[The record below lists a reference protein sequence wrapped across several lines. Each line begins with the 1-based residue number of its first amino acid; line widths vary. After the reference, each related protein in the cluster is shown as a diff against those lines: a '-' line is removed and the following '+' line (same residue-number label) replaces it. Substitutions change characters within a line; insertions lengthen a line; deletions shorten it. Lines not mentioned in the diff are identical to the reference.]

1 MKFKDLSFYYRKFKF
16 GEDNFHNLMRF
27 RIRRI
32 LLVSTF
38 YDAYIFEHD
47 SLLSDQLV
55 GEYHQLNLT
64 SIPRMISVPGA
75 EDALELLEKENFDI
89 VITTMR
95 SGETGCFELA
105 ERIRELYPNM
115 PVVLLL
121 TNKTEISLIKD
132 LLSRPAPA
140 PGSIVSASGE
150 EWKAWNGVFD
160 EIFLW
165 TGGPRVF
172 LSIIKSVEDYYNVR
186 NDIRQGL
193 VRVLLFVD
201 DSIEYS
207 SIFLPMLY
215 TELMEQ
221 IQTLIAHEQ
230 NNHKKYLRMRTRPK
244 ILIAR
249 TYEEAMSIYR
259 TFKKSML
266 GVISDIE
273 FPVHG
278 STDEAAGFKLADEI
292 RTEDRYIPILLQSMK
307 GQWRSEALS
316 REIPF
321 ISKKDPGI
329 RDELRHFLRFNLG
342 FGDFIFRTEKETE
355 IRRASNL
362 KDFARI
368 IRDIPDESIL
378 YHARRNHFST
388 WLMAHGEFE
397 TGRKMRG
404 KHASAFTS
412 VEDIRSFLINS
423 FIAIRKNQNLGNIV
437 DFSEEILDEPD
448 VVVRIGKGSLGG
460 KGRGLAF
467 MNALLSTM
475 DLSSMYSSME
485 ITVPRTLIIATD
497 VFDDFL
503 DLNHVSRTKLS
514 GRSDDEIRMIFASS
528 RLPGD
533 IEVQMETF
541 LQHSVRPLA
550 VRSSSL
556 LEDSQAQP
564 FSGVYETYMIPN
576 SGEKLSPRLDQ
587 LTLAIRLVYAS
598 VFLKHAVQYIENLQ
612 FSPEE
617 EKMAIIIQEVAG
629 EIHGDYY
636 YPQVSGVAQSWNYY
650 PVGPMS
656 TSDKLCSLA
665 LGMGHEVAGGNRSYR
680 FCPDWPGVP
689 YHPLE
694 DSLKYSQ
701 TRFYALQMDCN
712 RETILAG
719 ETQSLVKLSLR
730 DAEKHGTLKHIVSVY
745 DSSLN
750 SLSDDLSHPGPKVV
764 NFRGIIEYEAIP
776 LAELLKD
783 LMELLKK
790 ALGSHVEIEFAVV
803 LPPGNRLGGEE
814 SSIPRPALSGEQKF
828 AEPAQRSFG
837 SGPPRRLPRFYL
849 LQVRPLNVQAG
860 DGLPSD
866 VPADRKRIIFYSN
879 ESLGNGRLSNIYDIL
894 VVDPERW
901 DQLKTDEIR
910 SEIASFNEKM
920 KAQDREYILIGPGR
934 WGSRD
939 KYLGVPVQ
947 WPEISKARIL
957 VELAVENYDIDPS
970 QGSHF
975 LHNLIAMNIG
985 YAHIPLKGP
994 GFFRM
999 ETLVN
1004 AEEIHEMSQSMEKD
1018 NVFLRHFRSNGE
1030 LGAALA
1036 GRSSES
1042 MVYIPHSGES
1052 R

>member
-75 EDALELLEKENFDI
+75 DDALRLLEKENFDI

-95 SGETGCFELA
+95 SGETSCFELA

-121 TNKTEISLIKD
+121 TNKTEIPLIKD
-132 LLSRPAPA
+132 LITRPAPA
-140 PGSIVSASGE
+140 PGSIVSSSGE
-150 EWKAWNGVFD
+150 EWKTWSGVFD

-221 IQTLIAHEQ
+221 IQALIAHEQ

-266 GVISDIE
+266 GVISDVE

-278 STDEAAGFKLADEI
+278 TTDEEAGFNLADEI
-292 RTEDRYIPILLQSMK
+292 RREDQYMPVLLQSMK
-307 GQWRSEALS
+307 GQWKTEAH
-316 REIPF
+316 RRDIPF
-321 ISKKDPGI
+321 ICKKDPGI
-329 RDELRHFLRFNLG
+329 REELRHFLRFNLG
-342 FGDFIFRTEKETE
+342 FGDFIFRTEEETE
-355 IRRASNL
+355 IQRASNL
-362 KDFARI
+362 KDFSRI

-423 FIAIRKNQNLGNIV
+423 FISIRKNQNLGNIV

-475 DLSSMYSSME
+475 DLASMYSNME

-503 DLNHVSRTKLS
+503 DLNGLSRTRLS
-514 GRSDDEIRMIFASS
+514 GRSDEEIRMIFSTS
-528 RLPGD
+528 RLPGE

-541 LQHSVRPLA
+541 LKHSVRPLA

-576 SGEKLSPRLDQ
+576 ASKSLSPRLDQ
-587 LTLAIRLVYAS
+587 LTLAIKLVYAS
-598 VFLKHAVQYIENLQ
+598 VFLRQAVQYIENLH
-612 FSPEE
+612 FNAEE

-629 EIHGDYY
+629 ERHGDYY
-636 YPQVSGVAQSWNYY
+636 YPQISGVGQSWNYY
-650 PVGPMS
+650 PVGPMK
-656 TSDKLCSLA
+656 TDDKLCSLA
-665 LGMGHEVAGGNRSYR
+665 LGMGHEVAGGNRSFR
-680 FCPDWPGVP
+680 FCPDWPAVP

-694 DSLKYSQ
+694 DAVKYSQ
-701 TRFYALQMDCN
+701 TKFYALKMDCD
-712 RETILAG
+712 RETIMEG
-719 ETQSLVKLSLR
+719 ETRSLVKLSLR
-730 DAEKHGTLKHIVSVY
+730 DAVKHRTLKHIAAVF
-745 DSSLN
+745 DSTNN
-750 SLSDDLSHPGPKVV
+750 SLTDDLSHPGPKVV
-764 NFRGIIEYEAIP
+764 NFRGIIEYAAIP

-790 ALGSHVEIEFAVV
+790 ALGGHVEIEFAVV
-803 LPPGNRLGGEE
+803 LPPGNRLGGDDA
-814 SSIPRPALSGEQKF
+814 SIPRPSRPAEQNLP
-828 AEPAQRSFG
+828 ESVQESFG
-837 SGPPRRLPRFYL
+837 AGPPRNIPRFYL

-866 VPADRKRIIFYSN
+866 VPADRNRIVFYSN
-879 ESLGNGRLSNIYDIL
+879 ESLGNGRLPGIHDIL
-894 VVDPERW
+894 VVDPSMW
-901 DQLKTDEIR
+901 DQLKTEEIR
-910 SEIASFNEKM
+910 GEISAFNEQM
-920 KAQDREYILIGPGR
+920 KAEDREYILIGPGR

-975 LHNLIAMNIG
+975 LHNLIAMNVG
-985 YAHIPLKGP
+985 YAHISLKGP
-994 GFFRM
+994 GFFRLD
-999 ETLVN
+999 TLQNTPGVR
-1004 AEEIHEMSQSMEKD
+1004 EMKSLLPEKSGY
-1018 NVFLRHFRSNGE
+1018 LRHFRSDNE

-1042 MVYIPHSGES
+1042 MVYLPHSGDS
-1052 R
+1052 